1 MRTFIKIIAYIFSVV
16 WIVNGLYEM
25 AHPDEN
31 TGIGANKVLV
41 AMTAFVL
48 ASTWKKKD
56 NK

>member
-31 TGIGANKVLV
+31 TGKGAIKVLV
-41 AMTAFVL
+41 AMTAFGL